1 MKVINNIKHYVIGWF
16 RYHLYYSS
24 FHGLIRKH
32 IREQI
37 DARINSMNEEC
48 YLTGSCIKCGCA
60 TTALQMA
67 SKSCEGDCYPPL
79 MSKKSW
85 DKLKNFKNTGF
96 YRTEDSLW
104 ELTMNSNG
112 LIFKKL

>member
-1 MKVINNIKHYVIGWF
+1 MEKILNVKHFIVGWL
-16 RYHLYYSS
+16 RYHLYYSR
-24 FHGLIRKH
+24 FYWLIRKH

-37 DARINSMNEEC
+37 NVRIDSMNEEC

-79 MSKKSW
+79 MTKKSW
-85 DKLKNFKNTGF
+85 TKLKNFKNSSF
-96 YRTEDSLW
+96 YRTNDSLW
-104 ELTMNSNG
+104 ELTIVNRK